1 MRNWSFALIV
11 AAASLSAAPAFAAD
25 VVYVQGGATQA
36 TDPAQPTP
44 ALQGERFRSFVFNVD
59 KTGPAVLH
67 LEGID
72 NVVVL
77 EGDATLVTGGEVN
90 DAHMISEGEFQGA
103 GLKGDTRT
111 VELHA
116 NDLVQIP
123 AGTPQWIKPHGH
135 IRYVVFR
142 VPGRKD

>member
-1 MRNWSFALIV
+1 MRNWSFALVI

-77 EGDATLVTGGEVN
+77 EGDATLVTGGEVS